1 MTRIRTLLN
10 QLRTRLILGV
20 LAFLLALTG
29 AVALVVRDSLRF
41 LATNMEAQGV
51 AQALVQNSL
60 NDILKATLLTIGYFA
75 ILVIIGVIL
84 ASRTITDPI
93 QRLVE
98 GTRSIAAGNLNV
110 RIPVKSNDELGV
122 LADSFNK
129 MADELQTRNT
139 DLVKANASLSE
150 REAHLRLITEVTTD
164 AIYDWNIVAGKT
176 LWNDGYQALFG
187 YPSGGVHEHLWWR
200 DRIHPDDRER
210 IINHL
215 ETALTNH
222 EEFLSYEFR
231 YRRADGSYAHVI
243 DRGFIFYAEDG
254 TPLREVGAMI
264 DITDRVILSEA
275 QAQAALEERQRLARE
290 LHDSVTQSLYSL
302 TLLAEASRRIAQNGD
317 VNRVVDN
324 IARLGDTAQ
333 QALKE
338 MRLLVYELRPLALE
352 QAGLA
357 EALQHRLDAV
367 EKRAGVDAQLRVKL
381 NAELPPNIENGL
393 YRIAQE
399 ALNNS
404 LKHAEATTIS
414 VSLKTQEE
422 HVELEIIDNG
432 KGFDVDAIQDH
443 GGLGMISMRERVE
456 AMHGEYSVTSKPGE
470 GTRIWVGAP
479 LKLQDGEK
487 A

>member
-1 MTRIRTLLN
+1 MLRIRTLLN
-10 QLRTRLILGV
+10 QLRTRLILGA
-20 LAFLLALTG
+20 LAFLVALTG
-29 AVALVVRDSLRF
+29 AVMLVVHDSLQFAARN
-41 LATNMEAQGV
+41 AGAQGLAETNV
-51 AQALVQNSL
+51 NG
-60 NDILKATLLTIGYFA
+60 ILQATLLTIGYFA
-75 ILVIIGVIL
+75 VLAIVGVIFAARAL
-84 ASRTITDPI
+84 TNPI
-93 QRLVE
+93 QKLVE
-98 GTRSIAAGNLNV
+98 GTRSIAAGDLNV

-122 LADSFNK
+122 LADSFNM
-129 MADELQTRNT
+129 MAEELQSRNSE
-139 DLVKANASLSE
+139 LVRANESLSE

-164 AIYDWNIVAGKT
+164 AIYDWDIAAGKT

-187 YPSGGVHEHLWWR
+187 YSSMGVHEHQWWR

-210 IINHL
+210 IVNQL
-215 ETALTNH
+215 ETSLKNH
-222 EEFLSYEFR
+222 EEFLSYQFR
-231 YRRADGSYAHVI
+231 YRRADGTYAHVI

-302 TLLAEASRRIAQNGD
+302 TLLAEASRRTAAAGD
-317 VNRVVDN
+317 LEKVVGN
-324 IARLGDTAQ
+324 ISRLGETAQ

-367 EKRAGVDAQLRVKL
+367 EKRAGVDAQLRISL
-381 NAELPPNIENGL
+381 EAELSPHLENSL

-404 LKHAEATTIS
+404 LKHAEATKVSIS
-414 VSLKTQEE
+414 LTTQDGQ
-422 HVELEIIDNG
+422 VQLEIVDNG
-432 KGFDVDAIQDH
+432 KGFDPEATQDH
-443 GGLGMISMRERVE
+443 GGLGMVSMRERVE
-456 AMHGEYSVTSKPGE
+456 SVHGEYSITSQAGE
-470 GTRIWVGAP
+470 GTWIWISAP
-479 LKLQDGEK
+479 LIPQDGDTG
-487 A
+487 

>member
-1 MTRIRTLLN
+1 MLRIRTLLN
-10 QLRTRLILGV
+10 QLSTRLILGAF
-20 LAFLLALTG
+20 AFLLALTG
-29 AVALVVRDSLRF
+29 AVMLVVRDSLQF
-41 LATNMEAQGV
+41 AAQDTGAQGLAETNV
-51 AQALVQNSL
+51 
-60 NDILKATLLTIGYFA
+60 NDILQATLLTIGYFA
-75 ILVIIGVIL
+75 VLAIIGVII
-84 ASRTITDPI
+84 ASRALTNPI

-98 GTRSIAAGNLNV
+98 GTRSIAAGDLNV

-129 MADELQTRNT
+129 MADTLQTRNS
-139 DLVKANASLSE
+139 DLVKANKSLSE
-150 REAHLRLITEVTTD
+150 REAHLRLITDVTTD

-176 LWNDGYQALFG
+176 VWNDGYYKLFG
-187 YPSGGVHEHLWWR
+187 YPSDGIHEHQWWR
-200 DRIHPDDRER
+200 DRIHPEDRER
-210 IINHL
+210 TITRL
-215 ETALTNH
+215 DAALQAR
-222 EEFLSYEFR
+222 EEYLSYEFR

-264 DITDRVILSEA
+264 DVTDRVILTEA

-302 TLLAEASRRIAQNGD
+302 TLLAEASRRTAAAGD
-317 VNRVVDN
+317 VDKVVGN
-324 IARLGDTAQ
+324 IARLGETAQ

-367 EKRAGVDAQLRVKL
+367 EKRAGVEAQLRVSFD
-381 NAELPPNIENGL
+381 AELPPHIENGL

-404 LKHAEATTIS
+404 LKHAEATK
-414 VSLKTQEE
+414 VFVALKAEAR
-422 HVELEIIDNG
+422 HVELEIVDNG
-432 KGFDVDAIQDH
+432 KGFNMGAIQDQ
-443 GGLGMISMRERVE
+443 GGLGMVSIRERVE
-456 AMHGEYSVTSKPGE
+456 ALHGEYSITSKPNE
-470 GTRIWVGAP
+470 GTQIWVRAP
-479 LKLQDGEK
+479 LDP
-487 A
+487 AA

>member
-1 MTRIRTLLN
+1 MLRIRTLLN
-10 QLRTRLILGV
+10 QLRTRLILGA

-29 AVALVVRDSLRF
+29 AVMLVVRDSLQFAAQDRG
-41 LATNMEAQGV
+41 AQGLAETNV
-51 AQALVQNSL
+51 
-60 NDILKATLLTIGYFA
+60 NDILHATLLTIGYFA
-75 ILVIIGVIL
+75 VLAIIGVII
-84 ASRTITDPI
+84 AARAITNPI
-93 QRLVE
+93 QRLVD
-98 GTRSIAAGNLNV
+98 GTRSIATGDLHV
-110 RIPVKSNDELGV
+110 HIPVKSNDELGG

-139 DLVKANASLSE
+139 ELVKANESLSE

-164 AIYDWNIVAGKT
+164 AIYDWNIVTGKT
-176 LWNDGYQALFG
+176 MWNEGYFMLFG
-187 YPSGGVHEHLWWR
+187 YPSEGLHEHQWWR
-200 DRIHPDDRER
+200 ERIHPEDLER
-210 IINHL
+210 TISRL
-215 ETALTNH
+215 ETALQNR
-222 EEFLSYEFR
+222 EEYLSFEFR
-231 YRRADGSYAHVI
+231 YRRADGTYAHVI

-302 TLLAEASRRIAQNGD
+302 TLLAEASRRTAAAGD
-317 VNRVVDN
+317 VEKVVGN
-324 IARLGDTAQ
+324 IARLGETAQ

-352 QAGLA
+352 QSGLA

-367 EKRAGVDAQLRVKL
+367 EKRAGVEARFRVNL
-381 NAELPPNIENGL
+381 EEELPAHIENGL

-404 LKHAEATTIS
+404 LKHAEATT
-414 VSLKTQEE
+414 VSITLQTQDG
-422 HVELEIIDNG
+422 HVQLEIVDNG
-432 KGFDVDAIQDH
+432 KGFHMEALQDH
-443 GGLGMISMRERVE
+443 GGLGMVSMRERVE
-456 AMHGEYSVTSKPGE
+456 SMRGEYSITSRPGD
-470 GTRIWVGAP
+470 GTRVWINVP
-479 LKLQDGEK
+479 LIQPNGDM